1 MTLLAGG
8 FFLTTR
14 IQTHDLFYFLMNLN
28 LTKHHQQKKLREH
41 RETYIQYIEIENTI
55 QYIEIKKASLLFA

>member
-28 LTKHHQQKKLREH
+28 LTKHHQE
-41 RETYIQYIEIENTI
+41 E
-55 QYIEIKKASLLFA
+55 AP